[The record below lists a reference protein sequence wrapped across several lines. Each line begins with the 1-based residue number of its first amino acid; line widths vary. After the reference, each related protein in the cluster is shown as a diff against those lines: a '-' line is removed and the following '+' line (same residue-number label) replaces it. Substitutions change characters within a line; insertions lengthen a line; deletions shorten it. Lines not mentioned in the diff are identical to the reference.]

1 MDIFKIFSGGEDK
14 NLRKVWEQL
23 EPRIAHLKKP
33 TVSLLVKDEKT
44 KSNFG
49 GNPIL
54 DSTDFPW
61 PMSNGKPLSFLAQLD
76 LAEIAS
82 AHKFDWLPSTGSLLF
97 FYDVEEMPWGFD
109 PKDRGKWKV
118 IYQEDPKF
126 SIDLPTALAQEFII
140 PENYL
145 VAQKDMVL
153 PDLEYPEPSQLNFSD
168 EDFDAY
174 GEYKDEMRDNYHRVG
189 GHPSVIQNNTMEL
202 ECQLAS
208 NGIYV
213 GEPEGYNS
221 QKAKDL
227 TPGAKDWRLLLQVD
241 SDDDEGMMW
250 GDLGRLYFWVRE
262 QDARKKNFDNVW
274 LILQCS

>member
-1 MDIFKIFSGGEDK
+1 M
-14 NLRKVWEQL
+14 
-23 EPRIAHLKKP
+23 
-33 TVSLLVKDEKT
+33 DEKT
-44 KSNFG
+44 RSNFG
-49 GNPIL
+49 GKPML
-54 DSTDFPW
+54 DSSDFSW
-61 PMSNGKPLSFLAQLD
+61 PHSNGKPLSFLAQLD
-76 LAEIAS
+76 LTEIAS
-82 AHKFDWLPSTGSLLF
+82 ANKFDWLPSTGSLLF

-126 SIDLPTALAQEFII
+126 AFELPKDLTQEFII

-153 PDLEYPEPSQLNFSD
+153 PDLEYPESSQLNFSD
-168 EDFDAY
+168 EDDDAY
-174 GEYKDEMRDNYHRVG
+174 MEYKDEMIDDYHRVG

-221 QKAKDL
+221 QKAKEL
-227 TPGAKDWRLLLQVD
+227 APGAKDWRLLFQVD

-262 QDARKKNFDNVW
+262 QDARNKNFDNVW